1 MNKHY
6 ECFENPQKLNDIP
19 ASNRGNIL
27 KTMVNLSKFLGC
39 YEDYKLKMKNH
50 GIHWANRD
58 TSFNAFMRITNNHHS
73 SLGLWYKT
81 AKDIF
86 RENEK
91 LFLRFVLV
99 TGIRKQEAQTAF
111 NMIIDLAKQNKLDE
125 FYNSDIQALE
135 FYKYPQF
142 NRKTKKVYLSFVS
155 TEQIGEIAKSSKVS
169 YYAIRKRLSLKKQ
182 PSRIKE
188 LRSYFATYLRQ
199 NNILPEIVDLTQG
212 RIEAKNVQL
221 AHYFKIAD
229 MKQLSQQ
236 VLAVVANI
244 EESLITQ

>member
-6 ECFENPQKLNDIP
+6 ECFENPQKISEIP

-39 YEDYKLKMKNH
+39 YEDYKLKLKNH
-50 GIHWANRD
+50 GIHWTNAD
-58 TSFNAFMRITNNHHS
+58 TSFNAFMRITNNNQS
-73 SLGLWYKT
+73 TLGLWYNR
-81 AKDIF
+81 AQSILRD
-86 RENEK
+86 NERLYLK
-91 LFLRFVLV
+91 FVLQ
-99 TGIRKQEAQTAF
+99 TGVRKSEAQQAF
-111 NMIIDLAKQNKLDE
+111 SMIIDLAKQNKLSE
-125 FYNSDIQALE
+125 FYNSDIEGLE
-135 FYKYPQF
+135 FYKYAMF
-142 NRKTKKVYLSFVS
+142 NRRTKKVYLSFVS
-155 TEQIGEIAKSSKVS
+155 RELIDEIAKSSKVS

-236 VLAVVANI
+236 VLALVANI